1 MKKGFT
7 LIELLTVM
15 AIISIIYGISYVNI
29 SSYKKIENKLDY
41 ENTNNL
47 ILSFMNNSK
56 LKCKSMKRLGYIYF
70 DENNNELH
78 YQTSDKIIDVFS
90 FPPGF
95 KIYSINLENN
105 KFNINSLGY
114 SYSAGT
120 LEYTDREGTI
130 HTITMTVGQDYAEI
144 KN

>member
-15 AIISIIYGISYVNI
+15 AVISILYGISYVNI
-29 SSYKKIENKLDY
+29 SSYKKIENKIDY

-56 LKCKSMKRLGYIYF
+56 LKCKSMKRLGYITFDLNKHKLYF
-70 DENNNELH
+70 
-78 YQTSDKIIDVFS
+78 QTDINVIDVFS

-95 KIYSINLENN
+95 KIYSITLPG
-105 KFNINSLGY
+105 KKLNINSLGY
-114 SYSAGT
+114 SYNAGT
-120 LEYTDREGTI
+120 LKYTDREGTI
-130 HTITMTVGQDYAEI
+130 HIISMTVGQDYAEI
-144 KN
+144 KE